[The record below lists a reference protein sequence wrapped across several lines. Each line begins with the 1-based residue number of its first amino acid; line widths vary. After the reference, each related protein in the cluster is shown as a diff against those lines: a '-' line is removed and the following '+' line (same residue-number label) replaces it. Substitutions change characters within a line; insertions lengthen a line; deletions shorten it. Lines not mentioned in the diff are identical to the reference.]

1 MFEISGALS
10 LSETGWPRRKARSR
24 RSAFARFT
32 RYSASD
38 IAPAI
43 ATAVVPSREK
53 IFWTTLDPTK
63 NPFEARLSAA
73 RTTPSLLRMPTVVVM
88 LNLGPLCGRSGKL
101 IRVPETKSH
110 GWPGRSLET
119 TRVRNLLGMEG
130 PGSMLPRPKHPG
142 DQQECAED
150 PCGDRHEEPQ
160 RVGVH
165 SRRSPADRFRN
176 RVDLDLVIAARRI
189 PDFVAPPVVRED
201 VIQDGSGTVLW
212 GNVGP
217 IHVAALG
224 SHRHRIDVVQ
234 ADALQPEGDVR
245 HPARIRHC
253 GRNRDRLADV
263 AVGREDLP
271 DGRRGRVKHRVHQRI
286 SVLSGAV
293 DQIGCIPE
301 TVGTLAE
308 ILGGPAAPIHSGIVG
323 PMVSPARI
331 RGMPRIHAG
340 LRVVRL
346 KFVREEII
354 VVHLEP
360 DGGRQGQTASM
371 TRNCMTVAGEPVPED
386 RTVGRSFEGG
396 TNPAVRRDVVVGEGE
411 VGGRS
416 DYQQPVRPT
425 PRDGVVIDDRVVRS
439 VEQDSSV
446 RIRNVVPL
454 NLDGVSG
461 VGVDALSL
469 GDAVALDRDERRR
482 IERHSRL
489 AVDGAVLDRDVRGRP
504 NVHAGLAAGR
514 NVLDGRV
521 RCKVKE
527 DAPVVGKIRLD
538 REVPNQEMGA
548 SLSDGDAVGRRRID
562 EPTLDDIR
570 VGGASRAGG
579 DSVRRG
585 EIVVSLDEDGRM
597 LSQNRGRDRRR
608 GESGRAE
615 DEEERKDPERS
626 PGLHPYLPESPPLP
640 RRHPPNSSWVQAVF
654 HDSLRLACQLRPH
667 ERYVPAVFIVLVP
680 GAFAG
685 VSGVVPSRRGRT
697 GNRGGPSERGS
708 SFSYPPSAEPSLVRE
723 SNRRTDRERAL
734 HDPWFSWSSRAISFP
749 APTLSNACLSEEWQ
763 SPDFTTSCVPQSYER
778 SKTQNTGT
786 CQETCRIC
794 VSCHGAGRLTR

>member
-1 MFEISGALS
+1 MTARKGRRLREVGVESWAPLGVLALLFVLGSPGFASTPVVPAILTQHAPILIEGDNNFTAPNGVTAGTGGAADPYVIEGWLIDATSSNGITIRQTRAHLLIRNLTIEANFPNYWGIYFDFASNATVENVSTRGKAGVYIWSSSNIALQDSAIDGQTGVALYSSSHITIKGNRIGKEEGINAYAGDAVRISGNDISYAGRGILFDGANNTIIDNNTITWSGTYGLLVVASSSNLS
-10 LSETGWPRRKARSR
+10 LADNDISSNGW
-24 RSAFARFT
+24 
-32 RYSASD
+32 
-38 IAPAI
+38 
-43 ATAVVPSREK
+43 
-53 IFWTTLDPTK
+53 
-63 NPFEARLSAA
+63 
-73 RTTPSLLRMPTVVVM
+73 
-88 LNLGPLCGRSGKL
+88 
-101 IRVPETKSH
+101 
-110 GWPGRSLET
+110 
-119 TRVRNLLGMEG
+119 
-130 PGSMLPRPKHPG
+130 
-142 DQQECAED
+142 
-150 PCGDRHEEPQ
+150 
-160 RVGVH
+160 VG
-165 SRRSPADRFRN
+165 A
-176 RVDLDLVIAARRI
+176 
-189 PDFVAPPVVRED
+189 
-201 VIQDGSGTVLW
+201 
-212 GNVGP
+212 
-217 IHVAALG
+217 
-224 SHRHRIDVVQ
+224 
-234 ADALQPEGDVR
+234 
-245 HPARIRHC
+245 
-253 GRNRDRLADV
+253 
-263 AVGREDLP
+263 
-271 DGRRGRVKHRVHQRI
+271 
-286 SVLSGAV
+286 
-293 DQIGCIPE
+293 
-301 TVGTLAE
+301 
-308 ILGGPAAPIHSGIVG
+308 
-323 PMVSPARI
+323 
-331 RGMPRIHAG
+331 
-340 LRVVRL
+340 
-346 KFVREEII
+346 
-354 VVHLEP
+354 
-360 DGGRQGQTASM
+360 
-371 TRNCMTVAGEPVPED
+371 
-386 RTVGRSFEGG
+386 SFEGG
-396 TNPAVRRDVVVGEGE
+396 PHPAVRRNVVVGEGE

-416 DYQQPVRPT
+416 DDEQPVRPT

-461 VGVDALSL
+461 VGVDAFSL
-469 GDAVALDRDERRR
+469 ADAVALDRDERRR

-514 NVLDGRV
+514 NVLDGRI

-527 DAPVVGKIRLD
+527 DAPVVERIRLD
-538 REVPNQEMGA
+538 REVSNHQMGA
-548 SLSDGDAVGRRRID
+548 SLSDGDAIGRRRID

-708 SFSYPPSAEPSLVRE
+708 SFSYPPSAGPSLVRE

-734 HDPWFSWSSRAISFP
+734 HDPWFSWSSTAISFP
-749 APTLSNACLSEEWQ
+749 APTSSDACLSEEWQ

-794 VSCHGAGRLTR
+794 VSCHGAGR